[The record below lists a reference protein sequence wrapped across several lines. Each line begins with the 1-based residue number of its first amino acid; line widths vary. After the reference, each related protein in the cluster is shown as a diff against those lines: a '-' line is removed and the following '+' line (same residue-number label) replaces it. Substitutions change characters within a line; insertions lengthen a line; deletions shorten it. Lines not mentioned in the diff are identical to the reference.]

1 MINLLLY
8 IHKYCYALNDI
19 HRYKSTSKI
28 KWALTNIGAKSAQWM
43 LNKLI
48 RIRGYLNIISS
59 PVGVPN
65 DELIISLTTYPDRI
79 HTVWITIDSLMRQT
93 IRSSH
98 LILYLSEDEFPN
110 HDKDLPQSLLRYKKY
125 GLEIIW
131 VKGNLRSHKKYLY
144 AFKQFP
150 DKYVVTVDDDLYYR
164 SDMLANLWNL
174 HLLNPGCVIANNA
187 KIIPSSDKDSIF
199 PQYQTWIPT
208 LHPMKGNQIIAIG
221 CGGIL
226 YPVKLFARSEYDNVE
241 LIKSL
246 AFETDDLWLKVQEIL
261 ADIPVSN
268 GKYYCKPPLI
278 QGSQRTSLSKKN
290 WQTGN
295 VNDVNWSKLN
305 QFYKLSI

>member
-1 MINLLLY
+1 M
-8 IHKYCYALNDI
+8 
-19 HRYKSTSKI
+19 
-28 KWALTNIGAKSAQWM
+28 
-43 LNKLI
+43 
-48 RIRGYLNIISS
+48 
-59 PVGVPN
+59 
-65 DELIISLTTYPDRI
+65 
-79 HTVWITIDSLMRQT
+79 
-93 IRSSH
+93 
-98 LILYLSEDEFPN
+98 
-110 HDKDLPQSLLRYKKY
+110 
-125 GLEIIW
+125 W
-131 VKGNLRSHKKYLY
+131 VKDNLRSHKKYLY

-150 DKYVVTVDDDLYYR
+150 DKYVVTADDDLYYR

-187 KIIPSSDKDSIF
+187 KIIPSSDKDSAF

-226 YPVKLFARSEYDNVE
+226 YPVKLFARSEYDNVK

-246 AFETDDLWLKVQEIL
+246 TFETDDLWLKVQEIL

-295 VNDVNWSKLN
+295 VNDVNWRKLCE
-305 QFYKLSI
+305 FYKLNI